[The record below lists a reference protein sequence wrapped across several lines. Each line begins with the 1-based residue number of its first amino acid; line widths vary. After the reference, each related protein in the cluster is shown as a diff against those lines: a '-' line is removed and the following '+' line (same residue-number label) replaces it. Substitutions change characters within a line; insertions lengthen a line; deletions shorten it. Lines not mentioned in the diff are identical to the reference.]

1 MFRFIFTGIL
11 LLGSLALPL
20 LAQTGTDSDWHQ
32 NRVNSGYINK
42 RIDDLAIQYKEYAP
56 IPKMAIYDI
65 GYPRNAQE
73 YDQLDGHGLL
83 LVAALS
89 QVKEELP
96 IKRVYVS
103 LDGKEIDLNRLK
115 MYLSE
120 SKDAASQSFK
130 TLGAFRMDALFAF
143 PVHFRTKTAEVF
155 IQFAKDSKPM
165 RLAAFNG
172 TVPESL
178 KTLPTRMPT
187 EKTLKEKAL
196 GDFMKREYPGYFQN

>member
-1 MFRFIFTGIL
+1 MFRFLFIGIL
-11 LLGSLALPL
+11 ILGNLALPII
-20 LAQTGTDSDWHQ
+20 AQTGVDSVWHK
-32 NRVNSGYINK
+32 NRVNSEYINK
-42 RIDDLAIQYKEYAP
+42 RLDDLALQYKEYAP

-65 GYPRNAQE
+65 GYPRNTQE
-73 YDQLDGHGLL
+73 YDNLDGYGLM

-89 QVKEELP
+89 QTKEELP
-96 IKRVYVS
+96 IKRVYVAF
-103 LDGKEIDLNRLK
+103 DGKESDLIRLK

-120 SKDAASQSFK
+120 NKDSASQSFK

-143 PVHFRTKTAEVF
+143 PVHFRTKLTEVF
-155 IQFAKDSKPM
+155 IQFEKDSKPM

-178 KTLPTRMPT
+178 KSLPNRMPS
-187 EKTLKEKAL
+187 EKALREKAL